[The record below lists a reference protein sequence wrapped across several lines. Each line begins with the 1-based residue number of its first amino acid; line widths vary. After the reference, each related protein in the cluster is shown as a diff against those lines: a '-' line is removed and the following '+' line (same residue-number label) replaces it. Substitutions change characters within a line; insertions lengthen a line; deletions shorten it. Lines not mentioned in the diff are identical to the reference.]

1 MSQSFNSQTSNFS
14 YQFPIICISS
24 VTICKKIMLSY
35 KTIINKIDQL
45 EEANIILS
53 ALEFNVFSVLEK
65 KPLRAKQVASLTKTK
80 LEGMEILLNALA
92 AMGVL
97 NKNKNTFRNTPVTYK
112 YFCQTSPDFR
122 IGTVMLKIDSRGE
135 YEKLSKIIKKGRDPK
150 EFESEDDPKF
160 RHLFT
165 YAMHERSELSADK
178 VADAV
183 SQNKIGKLLDL
194 GCGPGSY
201 TVAILKKN
209 KTATATLM
217 DRATAIN
224 VARKICKT
232 QSSYNRL
239 HFVSGDLFDDEFGE
253 GYDTVLLFNIIHI
266 YNARENKTIF
276 KKINRSLK
284 KGGRFVLY
292 DLFLNNSKTD
302 PFDAALFAITMLL
315 YTKTGK
321 SYAFSEAEALLRN
334 TGFARIKKTK
344 IGEGSSII
352 EAIKI

>member
-1 MSQSFNSQTSNFS
+1 
-14 YQFPIICISS
+14 
-24 VTICKKIMLSY
+24 MLSY
-35 KTIINKIDQL
+35 KDIINKIDQL
-45 EEANIILS
+45 EEANILLA
-53 ALEFNVFSVLEK
+53 ALDFNVFSVLGK
-65 KPLRAKQVASLTKTK
+65 KALPVKQIASLTKTK

-112 YFCQTSPDFR
+112 YFCETSSHFR
-122 IGTVMLKIDSRGE
+122 IGTVMLKMDSRGE
-135 YEKLSKIIKKGRDPK
+135 YEKLSKIIKKGRNRKD
-150 EFESEDDPKF
+150 FEGEDDPKF
-160 RHLFT
+160 RNLFT

-183 SQNKIGKLLDL
+183 SQKKVGKLLDL

-201 TVAILKKN
+201 TAAILKKD

-217 DRATAIN
+217 DREAAIK

-232 QSSYNRL
+232 QSVYKRL
-239 HFVSGDLFDDEFGE
+239 HFVSGDLFDNEFGE
-253 GYDTVLLFNIIHI
+253 GYDTVLLSNIIHI

-276 KKINRSLK
+276 KKINKSLK

-292 DLFLNNSKTD
+292 DLFLNNSKTE
-302 PFDAALFAITMLL
+302 PYDAALFAITMLL

-321 SYAFSEAEALLRN
+321 SYAFGEVDSLLRN
-334 TGFARIKKTK
+334 AGFARIKKNK
-344 IGEGSSII
+344 IGDGSSII
-352 EAIKI
+352 EGIKI

>member
-1 MSQSFNSQTSNFS
+1 M
-14 YQFPIICISS
+14 
-24 VTICKKIMLSY
+24 MLSY
-35 KTIINKIDQL
+35 KNIINKIDQL

-65 KPLRAKQVASLTKTK
+65 KSLRAKQVASLTKTK

-122 IGTVMLKIDSRGE
+122 IGTVMLKMDSRGE
-135 YEKLSKIIKKGRDPK
+135 YEKLSKIIKKGRDCK

-165 YAMHERSELSADK
+165 YAMHERSELSADR
-178 VADAV
+178 VADAI
-183 SQNKIGKLLDL
+183 SQKRVGKLLDL

-201 TVAILKKN
+201 TAAILKKD

-217 DRATAIN
+217 DRAVAIK

-232 QSSYNRL
+232 QSVYNRL

-253 GYDTVLLFNIIHI
+253 GYDTVLLSNIIHI
-266 YNARENKTIF
+266 YNVKENKIIF
-276 KKINRSLK
+276 KKINKALK
-284 KGGRFVLY
+284 NGGRFVLY
-292 DLFLNNSKTD
+292 DLFLNNSKTG
-302 PFDAALFAITMLL
+302 PYDAALFAITMLL

-321 SYAFSEAEALLRN
+321 SYAFGEVDSLLRN
-334 TGFARIKKTK
+334 AGFARIKKNK
-344 IGEGSSII
+344 IGDGSSII

>member
-1 MSQSFNSQTSNFS
+1 M
-14 YQFPIICISS
+14 I
-24 VTICKKIMLSY
+24 SY
-35 KTIINKIDQL
+35 KNIINKIDQL
-45 EEANIILS
+45 EEANILLS
-53 ALEFNVFSVLEK
+53 ALEFNIFSIIGK
-65 KPLRAKQVASLTKTK
+65 NSLRAKQVARLTKTK

-97 NKNKNTFRNTPVTYK
+97 NMNKNLFRNTPVTYK
-112 YFCQTSPDFR
+112 YFCATSPDFR
-122 IGTVMLKIDSRGE
+122 VGTIMLKMDSRGE
-135 YEKLSKIIKKGRDPK
+135 YENFSKIIKKGRNHK
-150 EFESEDDPKF
+150 EFEGEEDPKF
-160 RHLFT
+160 RKLFT
-165 YAMHERSELSADK
+165 YAMHERSQFSADK
-178 VADAV
+178 VADTI
-183 SQNKIGKLLDL
+183 SKKKIGKLLDL

-201 TVAILKKN
+201 SAAILKKE

-217 DRATAIN
+217 DRTAAIK

-232 QSSYNRL
+232 QAAYNRL

-253 GYDTVLLFNIIHI
+253 GYDTVLLSNIIHI

-276 KKINRSLK
+276 KKINKALK

-292 DLFLNNSKTD
+292 DLFLNNSKTE
-302 PFDAALFAITMLL
+302 PCDAALFAITMLL

-321 SYAFSEAEALLRN
+321 SYAFGEVGSLLRN
-334 TGFARIKKTK
+334 AGFARIKKNK

>member
-1 MSQSFNSQTSNFS
+1 M
-14 YQFPIICISS
+14 
-24 VTICKKIMLSY
+24 MLSY
-35 KTIINKIDQL
+35 KNIINKIDQL

-65 KPLRAKQVASLTKTK
+65 NSLRAKQVASLTKTK

-122 IGTVMLKIDSRGE
+122 IGTVMLKMDSRGE
-135 YEKLSKIIKKGRDPK
+135 YEKLSKIIKKGRDRK

-178 VADAV
+178 VADTV
-183 SQNKIGKLLDL
+183 NQKKIGKLLDL

-201 TVAILKKN
+201 TAAILKKD

-217 DRATAIN
+217 DRAVAIK

-232 QSSYNRL
+232 QSVYNRL
-239 HFVSGDLFDDEFGE
+239 HFVSGDFFDDEFGE
-253 GYDTVLLFNIIHI
+253 GYDTVLLSNIIHI
-266 YNARENKTIF
+266 YNVKENKIIF
-276 KKINRSLK
+276 KKINKALK
-284 KGGRFVLY
+284 KGGRLVLY
-292 DLFLNNSKTD
+292 DLFLNNSKTE
-302 PFDAALFAITMLL
+302 PYDATLFAITMLL

-321 SYAFSEAEALLRN
+321 SYAFGEVALLLRN
-334 TGFARIKKTK
+334 AGFACIKKTK
-344 IGEGSSII
+344 IGGGSSII

>member
-1 MSQSFNSQTSNFS
+1 M
-14 YQFPIICISS
+14 
-24 VTICKKIMLSY
+24 MLSY
-35 KTIINKIDQL
+35 KNIINKIDQL

-65 KPLRAKQVASLTKTK
+65 NSLRATQVASLTKTK
-80 LEGMEILLNALA
+80 LEGMEILLNALT

-97 NKNKNTFRNTPVTYK
+97 NKNKNIFSNTPVTYK

-122 IGTVMLKIDSRGE
+122 LGTVMLKMDSRGE
-135 YEKLSKIIKKGRDPK
+135 YEKLSKIIKKGRDGK
-150 EFESEDDPKF
+150 EFEREDNPKF

-165 YAMHERSELSADK
+165 YAMHERSELSVDR

-183 SQNKIGKLLDL
+183 CQKNIGKLLDL

-201 TVAILKKN
+201 TTAILKKD

-217 DRATAIN
+217 DRAAAIK

-232 QSSYNRL
+232 QAVYNRL

-253 GYDTVLLFNIIHI
+253 GYDTVLLSNIIHI
-266 YNARENKTIF
+266 YNDIENKAIF
-276 KKINRSLK
+276 KKINKALK

-292 DLFLNNSKTD
+292 DLFLNNSKTE
-302 PFDAALFAITMLL
+302 PYDATLFAITMLL

-321 SYAFSEAEALLRN
+321 SYSFGEAEALLRN
-334 TGFARIKKTK
+334 AGFARIKKTK

>member
-1 MSQSFNSQTSNFS
+1 
-14 YQFPIICISS
+14 
-24 VTICKKIMLSY
+24 
-35 KTIINKIDQL
+35 
-45 EEANIILS
+45 
-53 ALEFNVFSVLEK
+53 
-65 KPLRAKQVASLTKTK
+65 
-80 LEGMEILLNALA
+80 
-92 AMGVL
+92 
-97 NKNKNTFRNTPVTYK
+97 VTYK

-122 IGTVMLKIDSRGE
+122 IGTVMLKMDSRGE
-135 YEKLSKIIKKGRDPK
+135 YEKLSKIIKKGRDRK

-201 TVAILKKN
+201 TAAILKKD

-217 DRATAIN
+217 DRAAAIK

-232 QSSYNRL
+232 QSLYNRL

-253 GYDTVLLFNIIHI
+253 GYDTVLLSNIIHI

-276 KKINRSLK
+276 KKINKALK

-292 DLFLNNSKTD
+292 DLFLNNSKTE
-302 PFDAALFAITMLL
+302 PYDATLFAITMLL

-321 SYAFSEAEALLRN
+321 SYAFGPVVL
-334 TGFARIKKTK
+334 
-344 IGEGSSII
+344 SSILSNTV
-352 EAIKI
+352 AIILFILIY

>member
-1 MSQSFNSQTSNFS
+1 M
-14 YQFPIICISS
+14 
-24 VTICKKIMLSY
+24 MLSY
-35 KTIINKIDQL
+35 KNIINKIDQL

-53 ALEFNVFSVLEK
+53 ALEFNIFSVLEK
-65 KPLRAKQVASLTKTK
+65 NSLRAKQVASLTKTK
-80 LEGMEILLNALA
+80 LEGMEILLNALT

-97 NKNKNTFRNTPVTYK
+97 NKNKNIFSNTPVTYK

-122 IGTVMLKIDSRGE
+122 LGTVMLKMDSRGE
-135 YEKLSKIIKKGRDPK
+135 YEKLSKIIKKGRDGK
-150 EFESEDDPKF
+150 EFEREDNPKF

-165 YAMHERSELSADK
+165 YAMHERSELAADK
-178 VADAV
+178 VADTV

-201 TVAILKKN
+201 TTAILKKD

-217 DRATAIN
+217 DRAAAIK

-232 QSSYNRL
+232 QAVYNRL

-253 GYDTVLLFNIIHI
+253 RYDTVLLSNIIHI
-266 YNARENKTIF
+266 YNDIENKAIF
-276 KKINRSLK
+276 KKINKALK

-292 DLFLNNSKTD
+292 DLFLNNSKTE
-302 PFDAALFAITMLL
+302 PYDATLFAITMLL

-321 SYAFSEAEALLRN
+321 SYAFGEAEALLRN
-334 TGFARIKKTK
+334 AGFARIKKTK
-344 IGEGSSII
+344 IGEGPSII

>member
-1 MSQSFNSQTSNFS
+1 M
-14 YQFPIICISS
+14 
-24 VTICKKIMLSY
+24 MLSY
-35 KTIINKIDQL
+35 KNIINKIDQL

-65 KPLRAKQVASLTKTK
+65 NSLQVKQVASLTKTK
-80 LEGMEILLNALA
+80 LECMEILLNALA

-97 NKNKNTFRNTPVTYK
+97 NKTKNTFRNTPVTYK

-122 IGTVMLKIDSRGE
+122 IGTVMLKMDSRGE
-135 YEKLSKIIKKGRDPK
+135 YEKLSKIIKKGRDGK

-183 SQNKIGKLLDL
+183 SQKKVGKLLDL

-201 TVAILKKN
+201 TVAILKKD
-209 KTATATLM
+209 KIAKATLM
-217 DRATAIN
+217 DREAAIK

-232 QSSYNRL
+232 QSVYNRL

-253 GYDTVLLFNIIHI
+253 GYDTVLLSNIIHI
-266 YNARENKTIF
+266 YNVKENKIIF
-276 KKINRSLK
+276 KKINKALK

-292 DLFLNNSKTD
+292 DLFLNNSKTE
-302 PFDAALFAITMLL
+302 PYDAALFAITMLL

-321 SYAFSEAEALLRN
+321 SYAFGEVDSLLRN
-334 TGFARIKKTK
+334 AGFARIKKTK
-344 IGEGSSII
+344 IGDGSSII